1 MCNGSVASAAPPI
14 SLPLG
19 QLLTPTVPRAAPT
32 ATAGASAP
40 PAAAAPRAPYLGQ
53 RLDVSA

>member
-19 QLLTPTVPRAAPT
+19 QLLTPTVPRAAPAGT
-32 ATAGASAP
+32 SGASAP
-40 PAAAAPRAPYLGQ
+40 PAAAASRAPYLGQ
-53 RLDVSA
+53 RIDVSA